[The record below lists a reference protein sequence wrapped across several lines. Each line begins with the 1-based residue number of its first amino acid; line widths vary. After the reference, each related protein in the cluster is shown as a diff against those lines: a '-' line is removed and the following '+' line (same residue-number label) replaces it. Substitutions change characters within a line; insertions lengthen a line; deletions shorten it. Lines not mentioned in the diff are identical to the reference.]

1 MDEFARRGDDDRLAF
16 INEAAARRDVTP
28 IIIEKDFWVCW
39 TLRRLMSVPVLA
51 DNLTFKGGTSLS
63 KAYGII
69 ERFSEDIDLTIGRNA
84 PMIGDTLPPMEEGIS
99 GKERE
104 RRTKALKAAAQRY
117 VQDIALPALSNA
129 IAEALGTSDGWSVLI
144 DPEDHDVQTVLFQYP
159 KLLNYGGGY
168 GAGGFGVGKFGEG
181 EDGYIRPRIKLE
193 FGARGETEPSES
205 KALTPYL
212 AQEFPDELHDA
223 TVNVATLSVERT
235 FWEKVTILHALHHGT
250 KLLPEMSRHYYD
262 TAMLAEKGID
272 DAAMKA
278 PDLLA
283 RVVLN
288 KSLMFADKKAS
299 YGTATLGS
307 LRLLPT
313 EELRERL
320 RVDYAAMAEMFMVAP
335 PSFDDLMTAIGAL
348 EAKLN
353 G

>member
-1 MDEFARRGDDDRLAF
+1 MDEFARRKDDDRLAF

-69 ERFSEDIDLTIGRNA
+69 ERFSEDIDLTIGRGA
-84 PMIGDTLPPMEEGIS
+84 PMIVDTLPPMADGIS

-104 RRTKALKAAAQRY
+104 RRTKALKVAAQRY
-117 VQDIALPALSNA
+117 VQEIALPEISEA
-129 IAEALGTSDGWSVLI
+129 IAKALGTEDGWSVLI
-144 DPEDHDVQTVLFQYP
+144 DPEDNDAQTILFQYS
-159 KLLNYGGGY
+159 KLLSYGGGF
-168 GAGGFGVGKFGEG
+168 GSGGFGIGRFGEG

-205 KALTPYL
+205 KTITPYL
-212 AQEFPDELHDA
+212 AQEFPDELPDA
-223 TVNVATLSVERT
+223 TVEVATLSIERT
-235 FWEKVTILHALHHGT
+235 FWEKVTILHALYHGS

-262 TAMLAEKGID
+262 TAMMVTRGID
-272 DAAMKA
+272 DAALKS

-299 YGTATLGS
+299 YDTAMLGS

-313 EELRERL
+313 DELRERL
-320 RVDYAAMAEMFMVAP
+320 RTDYAAMAEMFMVAP
-335 PSFDDLMTAIGAL
+335 PSFDDLMAAIGTL
-348 EAKLN
+348 QTKLN

>member
-1 MDEFARRGDDDRLAF
+1 MDEFARRDNDDRLAF

-84 PMIGDTLPPMEEGIS
+84 PMIVDTLPPMEDGIS
-99 GKERE
+99 DKERE

-117 VQDIALPALSNA
+117 VQDIALPELSNA
-129 IAEALGTSDGWSVLI
+129 IADALGTRDGWSVLI
-144 DPEDHDVQTVLFQYP
+144 DPEDRDAQTILFEYP
-159 KLLNYGGGY
+159 KLLNYGGGF
-168 GAGGFGVGKFGEG
+168 GAGGYGVGKFGEG

-205 KALTPYL
+205 KTIISYL
-212 AQEFPDELHDA
+212 AQEFPDELPDA
-223 TVNVATLSVERT
+223 TVSVATLSVERT
-235 FWEKVTILHALHHGT
+235 FWEKVTILHALHHGA

-262 TAMLAEKGID
+262 TAMLAEKGIND
-272 DAAMKA
+272 TAIKA

-288 KSLMFADKKAS
+288 KSLLFADKKAS
-299 YGTATLGS
+299 YDTATLGS

-320 RVDYAAMAEMFMVAP
+320 RADYAAMAEMFMVAR
-335 PSFDDLMTAIGAL
+335 PSFDDLMRAIGAL

-353 G
+353 R